1 MSSAHNEKLDQA
13 ARRNLL
19 FLAAGMAALYGMVQ
33 LAVGVATLTFEEIG
47 GSSALAGIAPAVFV
61 GCSALAAV
69 PAGRAMDRG
78 GRRPIL
84 AGGFAMGAAG
94 CLLAALGV
102 TTNSVALALLGF
114 ALAGIATGTV
124 LLSRAAGADM
134 FPPERRP
141 RAIALVLFGA
151 VFGALLGPFVFG
163 PLLSDGDRGDS
174 ALDLA
179 WLGAAGFMVA
189 GLVIASRLKPDPQEI
204 ARALAPS
211 GAVGP
216 APAEPLRRIV
226 ARPGVAPAL
235 VAVLAVWGSM
245 IAVMVLSG
253 AAMVDHG
260 HGRSS
265 IFPVLAAHFV
275 GMFGLFAVVGPLI
288 EQIGRSRA
296 LVAGLLLL
304 SASCAMLLPAIS
316 SVVSTALALFGVGLG
331 WSLAFVAATAELSE
345 RSAASERATLIGFSD
360 LLGGMTGA
368 MLALAG
374 GIGLDTAGLASVALG
389 AALLPLTAAIWIVR
403 QSGRPAAPASAR
415 A

>member
-1 MSSAHNEKLDQA
+1 MSEVELERA

-19 FLAAGMAALYGMVQ
+19 LLAAGMGALYGMVQ
-33 LAVGVATLTFEEIG
+33 LAVGAATLTFEEIG
-47 GSSALAGIAPAVFV
+47 GSSALEGVAPAVFV

-69 PAGRAMDRG
+69 PAGRAMDRS

-84 AGGFAMGAAG
+84 AGGFMAGAAG

-102 TTNSVALALLGF
+102 TTESLALALLGF

-134 FPPERRP
+134 VPPARRP

-163 PLLSDGDRGDS
+163 PLLSEGDHGDS

-179 WLGAAGFMVA
+179 WLGAAGFMIA
-189 GLVIASRLKPDPQEI
+189 GFVIASRLKPDPQDI
-204 ARALAPS
+204 ARALAPEGPT
-211 GAVGP
+211 GA
-216 APAEPLRRIV
+216 APAQPLRRIV
-226 ARPGVAPAL
+226 VRPGVAPAL

-260 HGRSS
+260 HAKSS

-288 EQIGRSRA
+288 GRIGRIRA
-296 LVAGLLLL
+296 LVSGLLLL
-304 SASCAMLLPAIS
+304 SGSCVGVLAAIS
-316 SVVSTALALFGVGLG
+316 SVVLTSLALFGVGLG
-331 WSLAFVAATAELSE
+331 WSVAFVAATAELSE
-345 RSAASERATLIGFSD
+345 RSAPSERATLIGFSD

-368 MLALAG
+368 LLALAG
-374 GIGLDTAGLASVALG
+374 GIGLDAAGLASVTLG
-389 AALLPLTAAIWIVR
+389 AAVLPLIAAIWIVR
-403 QSGRPAAPASAR
+403 GAGRPPAPAA
-415 A
+415 AQA